1 MDSEDEKE
9 LMLADMDEDSL
20 LSSDENENEN
30 EWESYDGLI
39 VEDLSASEIDDQI
52 EGEIQGKESKLARLK
67 AARQKE
73 KMQEAKRLAMFNLGN
88 QMKFYAQT
96 ENLEEY
102 LVVTFA
108 QFTLPIV
115 IQKKEKQLLVKPEED
130 IKTHI

>member
-67 AARQKE
+67 AAR
-73 KMQEAKRLAMFNLGN
+73 
-88 QMKFYAQT
+88 
-96 ENLEEY
+96 
-102 LVVTFA
+102 
-108 QFTLPIV
+108 
-115 IQKKEKQLLVKPEED
+115 
-130 IKTHI
+130 